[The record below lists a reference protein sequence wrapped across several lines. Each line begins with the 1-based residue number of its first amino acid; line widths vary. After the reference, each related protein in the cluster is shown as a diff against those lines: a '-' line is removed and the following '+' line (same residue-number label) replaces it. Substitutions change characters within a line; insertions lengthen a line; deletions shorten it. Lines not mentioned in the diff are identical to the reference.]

1 MSDGP
6 DPVFFL
12 DRNFGRKTVAAAL
25 REVGFRIEVQD
36 DHFAQDTPDEVWLSE
51 VGRRHWFVLTRD
63 ERIRY
68 RRLEQ
73 EAVRRF
79 RVGMFLLVHW
89 KRSTGQT
96 MAAALI
102 KAKPAIMRFAAKQRR
117 PFIAKVYSD
126 GRVRLWLPFSEA

>member
-1 MSDGP
+1 VSHGS

-25 REVGFRIEVQD
+25 REAGFRIEVQD
-36 DHFAQDTPDEVWLSE
+36 DHFTQDTRDEVWLSD
-51 VGRRHWFVLTRD
+51 VGKRGWFVLTRD

-73 EAVRRF
+73 EAVHRF

-89 KRSTGQT
+89 KGSTGPT

-102 KAKPAIMRFAAKQRR
+102 KAKAAIMRFASKQRR

-126 GRVRLWLPFSEA
+126 GRVSVWLPFSEG